1 MRRFLVVFLASALGF
16 VLSQGVREA
25 GMGGVLLPG
34 IAGAEKNPAYAA
46 LGQPFGPSTYT
57 LPLGVLGML
66 LPDRSPLY
74 YFLDPSTFYQS
85 FDLASF
91 LDQASAPN
99 TLLLNPAKSPEE
111 VVIELSADGIRITDG
126 KGNPLSLQGGAGVSR
141 RSGGLVPPTLF
152 RVPFDLGTG
161 IAGSV
166 GVFLGS
172 DGVAL
177 EPDAALS
184 RLLAGGGLEPN
195 QTYALTARG
204 SASGGLALDF
214 AFAQPLPLPGVPGT
228 LYLGARGQAFLGLL
242 RLDARVTHRVTTDDQ
257 AQPATR
263 ETETRTFYVYPG
275 QGIGYGGQV
284 DLGLAY
290 AEADWVVGLGVK
302 NALGFATWQGTEEVR
317 TDGGSTTTPK
327 TETQFGFDPAIYL
340 SGAGHVPL
348 EEGGR
353 LLLASDLGYDGAIFG
368 HLGAEYPIGPSRV
381 RAGIGYDRG
390 LVLGTGAGFELGPLR
405 LDLAL
410 TGRTSPWD
418 GHLAFGL
425 QAGIGF

>member
-1 MRRFLVVFLASALGF
+1 MRRFLVVFLAFALG
-16 VLSQGVREA
+16 LALGQGVREA

-34 IAGAEKNPAYAA
+34 IAGAGKNPAYAA
-46 LGQPFGPSTYT
+46 LGEPFGPGTYT
-57 LPLGVLGML
+57 LPLGALGML
-66 LPDRSPLY
+66 FPDRSPLY
-74 YFLDPSTFYQS
+74 YFLDPDTFYRS

-91 LDQASAPN
+91 LDQASAPE
-99 TLLLNPAKSPEE
+99 TLLFNPAKSPEE
-111 VVIELSADGIRITDG
+111 VVIELSAGGIRITDG
-126 KGNPLSLQGGAGVSR
+126 AGNPLALRGGAGVPG
-141 RSGGLVPPTLF
+141 RSGSLVPPALF
-152 RVPFDLGTG
+152 RIPFGLGRG
-161 IAGSV
+161 MAGSV

-172 DGVAL
+172 DGIAL

-214 AFAQPLPLPGVPGT
+214 AFAQPLPLPGTPGT

-242 RLDARVTHRVTTDDQ
+242 RLDAEVTYRVTTDDE
-257 AQPATR
+257 ARPATH

-290 AEADWVVGLGVK
+290 AEADWIVGLGVK

-317 TDGGSTTTPK
+317 TDGGSTTAPK
-327 TETQFGFDPAIYL
+327 TETQFGFDPAFYL
-340 SGAGHVPL
+340 SGAGYLPL

-353 LLLASDLGYDGAIFG
+353 LLLAADLGYDGAVFG
-368 HLGAEYPIGPSRV
+368 HLGAEYPIGPSRL

-405 LDLAL
+405 FDLAL

-425 QAGIGF
+425 QAGVGF

>member
-1 MRRFLVVFLASALGF
+1 
-16 VLSQGVREA
+16 
-25 GMGGVLLPG
+25 MGGVLLPG
-34 IAGAEKNPAYAA
+34 IAGSGKNPAYAA
-46 LGQPFGPSTYT
+46 LGQPFGPGTFT
-57 LPLGVLGML
+57 LPLGALGL
-66 LPDRSPLY
+66 LFPDRSPLY
-74 YFLDPSTFYQS
+74 YFLDPNTFYRS

-91 LDQASAPN
+91 LDQASAPE
-99 TLLLNPAKSPEE
+99 TLLFNPAKSPEE

-126 KGNPLSLQGGAGVSR
+126 AGNPLALGGGAGIPKRTGS
-141 RSGGLVPPTLF
+141 LVPPALF
-152 RVPFDLGTG
+152 RIPFGLGSG

-172 DGVAL
+172 DGIAL
-177 EPDAALS
+177 EPNAALG

-214 AFAQPLPLPGVPGT
+214 AFARPLPLPGVPGI

-242 RLDARVTHRVTTDDQ
+242 RLDARVTYRVTTDDQ
-257 AQPATR
+257 AQPAT
-263 ETETRTFYVYPG
+263 EATESRTFYVYPG

-317 TDGGSTTTPK
+317 TDGGSTTAPK

-340 SGAGHVPL
+340 SGAGYVPL

-353 LLLASDLGYDGAIFG
+353 LLLAADLGYDGAIFG
-368 HLGAEYPIGPSRV
+368 HLGTEYPIGPSRV